1 MSDETTIFLTKKN
14 FFLLVTLHN
23 TMMLLFE
30 PESFIAPFS
39 LRFSHNYPAAKLKN
53 FIAFLC
59 ICMYNYEIIRYE
71 GFTRGG
77 HMKDIIKKAEIL
89 VEALPYIQALNGK
102 TVVIKYGGNA
112 MINGELKNSVMEDI
126 TLLKYIGVNPV
137 VVHGGGPDI
146 TRTLKQLNI
155 ESEFVNGLRKT
166 DSTTMEVAQMVL
178 VGKTNKEI
186 VSLINQKGGKAIG
199 ICGVDDNMIQCEKL
213 TTTEDGTEI
222 DLGYVGKIVH
232 INPHML
238 EVLSHNDYIP
248 VVAPIGIDKNGQSYN
263 INADTVAGELAC
275 ALKAEK
281 LILLTDVEGV
291 KTSKDDEKIL
301 NAITVNEVHA
311 LIQDNVII
319 GGMIPKVMG
328 CVRALENGV
337 GRTHIIDGR
346 IPHCLLLEIF
356 TNKGIGTMIMKE
368 KVLYY
373 DKEKL

>member
-1 MSDETTIFLTKKN
+1 
-14 FFLLVTLHN
+14 
-23 TMMLLFE
+23 
-30 PESFIAPFS
+30 
-39 LRFSHNYPAAKLKN
+39 
-53 FIAFLC
+53 
-59 ICMYNYEIIRYE
+59 
-71 GFTRGG
+71 
-77 HMKDIIKKAEIL
+77 MKDIIKKAEIL
-89 VEALPYIQALNGK
+89 VEALPYIQALKGK

-112 MINGELKNSVMEDI
+112 MISDELKNSVMEDI

-166 DSTTMEVAQMVL
+166 DSATMEVAQMVL

-199 ICGVDDNMIQCEKL
+199 ICGIDDSMIECEKL
-213 TTTEDGTEI
+213 TKTDDGQEI
-222 DLGYVGKIVH
+222 DLGYVGNIVN

-238 EVLSHNDYIP
+238 EVLAQNGYIP
-248 VVAPIGIDKNGQSYN
+248 VVAPIGADKHGQSYN

-291 KTSKDDEKIL
+291 KSSKEDKIL
-301 NAITVNEVHA
+301 NALTMEEVYQLITDGT
-311 LIQDNVII
+311 IR

-346 IPHCLLLEIF
+346 IPHCILLEIF
-356 TNKGIGTMIMKE
+356 TNKGIGTMIMRNKI
-368 KVLYY
+368 LYY
-373 DKEKL
+373 EN